1 MKPGKLLLIFL
12 STVCYA
18 ARAVRN
24 NTTVCRSEED
34 VVVSVMK
41 DYNRHVRPCLSLK
54 EPMEINIVF
63 SLMNINELD
72 ELTGKFSV
80 MGFFYISWW
89 DPRIQWEPK
98 RYHNVRN
105 IFLPQ
110 TLVWRPSIFLTNS
123 FSKHRNLGN
132 DEMIIHY
139 TSSGHAAWNPGDV
152 IETVCDVDVVNFPF
166 DVQVCKLTYV
176 TWGYS
181 LTKMNFKLLF
191 DKVNLKYFSPHGVW
205 DVLETSAFA
214 QSEHN
219 MDYVHFV
226 VKLGR
231 RSRFFLIN
239 MLVPVLMLGL
249 LNIFVFVIPVAH
261 GDRIAYTLSV
271 HLAIIVFLTLVSGNL
286 PQTSKP
292 NISLIC
298 YLLLAN
304 VFLSAFIIIFTIIG
318 LRIHRKSTKEVPKCI
333 KNFICTFR
341 KVEETQNEKSE
352 KHDITWK
359 DAGKYFDRLCI
370 FLFVSAFIFTNS
382 TLLLKMS
389 GSI

>member
-1 MKPGKLLLIFL
+1 VRAVA
-12 STVCYA
+12 SNATVCQ
-18 ARAVRN
+18 
-24 NTTVCRSEED
+24 SEENVID
-34 VVVSVMK
+34 FVMR
-41 DYNRHVRPCLSLK
+41 DYNRHVRPCLSRK
-54 EPMEINIVF
+54 EPLEIKIVF

-80 MGFFYISWW
+80 IGFFYISWM
-89 DPRIQWEPK
+89 DPRIKWEPK
-98 RYHNVRN
+98 KYNNVRN

-110 TLVWRPSIFLTNS
+110 TLVWKPSIFLTNS
-123 FSKHRNLGN
+123 FSKHRSLGN

-139 TSSGHAAWNPGDV
+139 TSSGHATWNPGDV
-152 IETVCDVDVVNFPF
+152 IQTVCDVDVENFPF

-176 TWGYS
+176 SWGYS
-181 LTKMNFKLLF
+181 LTRMNFKLLF
-191 DKVNLKYFSPHGVW
+191 DKVNLRYFSPHGFW

-214 QSEHN
+214 ESEHN

-226 VKLGR
+226 IKLGR

-239 MLVPVLMLGL
+239 MLVPVLMLGF

-298 YLLLAN
+298 YLLVAN

-318 LRIHRKSTKEVPKCI
+318 LRIHRKSTKEVPKCVI
-333 KNFICTFR
+333 NFICTFR
-341 KVEETQNEKSE
+341 NVEATKKEIDE
-352 KHDITWK
+352 KHDVTWK
-359 DAGKYFDRLCI
+359 DVGKYFDRLCI
-370 FLFVSAFIFTNS
+370 FLFVSALIFINS
-382 TLLLKMS
+382 AFLLKMS
-389 GSI
+389 GST